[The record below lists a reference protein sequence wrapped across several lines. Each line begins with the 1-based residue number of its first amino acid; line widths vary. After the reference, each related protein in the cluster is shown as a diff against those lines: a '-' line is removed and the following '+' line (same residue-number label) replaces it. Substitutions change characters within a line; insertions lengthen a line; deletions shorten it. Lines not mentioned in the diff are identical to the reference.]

1 MTTPPIL
8 ESTRI
13 RLRPIEMSDFS
24 RLEDFMASE
33 RSRFV
38 GGPMSSGDCWRMFA
52 SDVGHW
58 VLLGFGAWAIEHR
71 ENGDYMGQ
79 IGLNHPA
86 DFPEPELGW
95 LLWEGFEGHGYAF
108 EAAMC
113 AREFVYGTLG
123 WKTVVS
129 YIDADNARSLKLV
142 ERMGA
147 VRDMDAATPNNDPCY
162 VYRHPAP

>member
-1 MTTPPIL
+1 MITAPIL
-8 ESTRI
+8 ETERI
-13 RLRPIEMSDFS
+13 RLRPIQTSDFD
-24 RLEDFMASE
+24 RLKSFMVSE
-33 RSRFV
+33 RSCYV

-52 SDVGHW
+52 SDVGQW

-71 ENGDYMGQ
+71 ESGEYMGQ

-86 DFPEPELGW
+86 DFPERELGW
-95 LLWEGFEGHGYAF
+95 LLWDEFEGHGYAF

-129 YIDADNARSLKLV
+129 YVDPDNARSIKLV
-142 ERMGA
+142 ERMSA
-147 VRDMDAATPNNDPCY
+147 VRDMEAATPK
-162 VYRHPAP
+162 